1 MSVFCA
7 SMMNHLPLPGAAY
20 IMPAMSPTLELAS
33 ALIARP
39 SVTPHDAGCQEIL
52 IERLEALDFH
62 VERLPFG
69 EVQNFWAVRGAGAPL
84 FAFAGHTDV
93 VPTGPLELWHS
104 DPFTPTI
111 RDGLLYG
118 RGAADMKGSLAAMV
132 TACERFVGR
141 YPRHRGS
148 IGFLVTSD
156 EEGPAI
162 DGTRRV
168 IDYLNQHGTQ
178 IQWCLVGEPTCE
190 KELGDVMKNGRRGS
204 LGGNLIVHGTQGHIA
219 YPHLANNP
227 IHRFAPALRE
237 LCSIEWDQGNE
248 FFPPTTF
255 QFSNL
260 HAGTGADNVIPGR
273 LEALFNF
280 RYSTESTAQSLQSR
294 VEEVLSRHKLHY
306 ALQWRLSGEPFLTR
320 PGELVNALH
329 AAVRDVAG
337 LDARLSTSGGTSDGR
352 FIAPTG
358 AQVVELGPR
367 NATIHKINECVGVDE
382 LDALSRIY
390 EKSLTYLLLAQE

>member
-1 MSVFCA
+1 
-7 SMMNHLPLPGAAY
+7 
-20 IMPAMSPTLELAS
+20 MSPTLELAK

-39 SVTPHDAGCQEIL
+39 SVTPNDAGCQEIL
-52 IERLEALDFH
+52 IERLEPLGFH

-69 EVQNFWAVRGAGAPL
+69 SVQNFWARRGSGAPL
-84 FAFAGHTDV
+84 FVFAGHTDV
-93 VPTGPLELWHS
+93 VPTGPREQWTS
-104 DPFTPTI
+104 DPFVPTV
-111 RDGLLYG
+111 RDGYLYG

-132 TACERFVGR
+132 TACERFIGR
-141 YPRHRGS
+141 YPKHHGS

-168 IDYLNQHGTQ
+168 VSYLNEHGTQ

-190 KELGDVMKNGRRGS
+190 KQLGDVMKNGRRGS
-204 LGGNLIVHGTQGHIA
+204 LGGRLTVNGVQGHIA
-219 YPHLANNP
+219 YPHLADNA
-227 IHRFAPALRE
+227 IHRFAPALAE
-237 LCSIEWDQGNE
+237 LCALQWDKGNE

-260 HAGTGADNVIPGR
+260 NAGTGADNVIPGR

-280 RYSTESTAQSLQSR
+280 RYSTESTAESLKKT
-294 VEEVLSRHKLHY
+294 VEGVLARH
-306 ALQWRLSGEPFLTR
+306 ALKYDIDWRLSGEPFITR
-320 PGELVNALH
+320 PGELVNALRT
-329 AAVRDVAG
+329 AVREVAG
-337 LDARLSTSGGTSDGR
+337 IEPRLSTSGGTSDGR

-367 NATIHKINECVGVDE
+367 NATIHKIDECVGCEE
-382 LDALSRIY
+382 LEILSHIY
-390 EKSLTYLLLAQE
+390 ESSLTELLMPAE